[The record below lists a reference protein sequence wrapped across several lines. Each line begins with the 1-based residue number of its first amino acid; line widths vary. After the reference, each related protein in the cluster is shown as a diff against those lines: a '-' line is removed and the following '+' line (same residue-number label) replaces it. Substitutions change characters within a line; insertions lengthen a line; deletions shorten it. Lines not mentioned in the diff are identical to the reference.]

1 MVLCE
6 ELKTKIP
13 SKEGKF
19 CYGAPYID
27 RFYNTTPAGTRKE
40 CSKLTV
46 KHCLEHL
53 IRPPSPEVVR
63 KLNSW
68 CNPGVG
74 ERRTF
79 HALIND
85 PQLKEARDM
94 RHGLVSKDR
103 FDPTK
108 TFGLKYRSDPR
119 GTFVRRA
126 LNWVSEDQAKFQSPV
141 MSQRQFDFNERYHD
155 KLGKVRDPKAQNSA
169 LLLSQNCR
177 YHESTGGSRFWSPL
191 ASGELT
197 VGQLLHGRV
206 PREIIGLPFE
216 NITEKSTATTDQLC
230 LDTGEQRT
238 MLLSVVHHALRR
250 AAFGRGP
257 EMTAVMCQRQK
268 ESVANLI
275 PMTEARMLFSFFD
288 VPLDEELTELVFD
301 TVSVEAPPDM
311 VEAVRKTQREKVP
324 KNVLIE
330 KTLGNS
336 DQTEWAVDWRLLAA
350 FLDCNRQIGGAE
362 WTKLKDCGCAW
373 IKSQKAERFEP
384 VDAVRRRLR
393 KAIDANVL
401 TFTTSNGQYQG
412 ESEGLVP
419 SDCWLRLGK
428 PPVLRNRPVPKV
440 TGKL

>member
-1 MVLCE
+1 MTSRSIRIA
-6 ELKTKIP
+6 K
-13 SKEGKF
+13 
-19 CYGAPYID
+19 YH
-27 RFYNTTPAGTRKE
+27 RKNVSVDDE
-40 CSKLTV
+40 
-46 KHCLEHL
+46 
-53 IRPPSPEVVR
+53 
-63 KLNSW
+63 
-68 CNPGVG
+68 GVG
-74 ERRTF
+74 PLVNPPKRRVDILREEQADRI
-79 HALIND
+79 HYLISHKRLL
-85 PQLKEARDM
+85 PGEQGHR
-94 RHGLVSKDR
+94 RYVG

-141 MSQRQFDFNERYHD
+141 MSQRQFDFNERYQN
-155 KLGKVRDPKAQNSA
+155 KLGKARDPIADTMNLPEDHA
-169 LLLSQNCR
+169 FGL
-177 YHESTGGSRFWSPL
+177 PL
-191 ASGELT
+191 ASGEPT

-216 NITEKSTATTDQLC
+216 NITGKSTATKDQLC

-257 EMTAVMCQRQK
+257 EMTAVMCQRAK
-268 ESVANLI
+268 GANLL
-275 PMTEARMLFSFFD
+275 PMTEARTLFSFFD

-311 VEAVRKTQREKVP
+311 VEAVRKTQQEKVP

-373 IKSQKAERFEP
+373 TKSQKAERFELLHP
-384 VDAVRRRLR
+384 DSLIIIRKKLVFHFSSLLYPWFTRIQNLLWALFTFSSILPRAGFLILEPCLPIVAMGTPERRSYQKFRVFYRRMRPDKFSLTGSISKRL
-393 KAIDANVL
+393 
-401 TFTTSNGQYQG
+401 
-412 ESEGLVP
+412 
-419 SDCWLRLGK
+419 
-428 PPVLRNRPVPKV
+428 
-440 TGKL
+440 

>member
-1 MVLCE
+1 LYYFD
-6 ELKTKIP
+6 KIP
-13 SKEGKF
+13 PLNYCSRTDIKE
-19 CYGAPYID
+19 
-27 RFYNTTPAGTRKE
+27 
-40 CSKLTV
+40 
-46 KHCLEHL
+46 L
-53 IRPPSPEVVR
+53 IRPKEPTAIEDLTINTKEEIYDSVKRKPLGSCPRPNIPPNIDPVNTTFGVPSVYNE
-63 KLNSW
+63 
-68 CNPGVG
+68 GVG
-74 ERRTF
+74 PLVNPPKRRVDILREEQADRI
-79 HALIND
+79 HYLISHKRLL
-85 PQLKEARDM
+85 PGEQGHR
-94 RHGLVSKDR
+94 RYVG

-141 MSQRQFDFNERYHD
+141 MSQRQFDFNERYQN
-155 KLGKVRDPKAQNSA
+155 KLGKARDPIADTMNLPEDHA
-169 LLLSQNCR
+169 FGL
-177 YHESTGGSRFWSPL
+177 PL
-191 ASGELT
+191 ASGEPT

-216 NITEKSTATTDQLC
+216 NITGKSTATKDQLC

-257 EMTAVMCQRQK
+257 EMTAVMCQRAK
-268 ESVANLI
+268 GANLL
-275 PMTEARMLFSFFD
+275 PMTEARTLFSFFD

-311 VEAVRKTQREKVP
+311 VEAVRKTQQEKVP

-373 IKSQKAERFEP
+373 TKSQKAERFE
-384 VDAVRRRLR
+384 REL
-393 KAIDANVL
+393 I
-401 TFTTSNGQYQG
+401 S
-412 ESEGLVP
+412 SEIC
-419 SDCWLRLGK
+419 SSSF
-428 PPVLRNRPVPKV
+428 
-440 TGKL
+440 